1 MKKKRIIPVILIRNG
16 FLVQSKNFYNYQNLG
31 NPIKAVQRLSEWGS
45 DELIY
50 LDITRDNK
58 YDIKRDDLKYKN
70 NHNFL
75 EIIKKAAKFTFMPM
89 TVGGLI
95 KNLKDV
101 EIRLKIGADKIS
113 INSAVLKSPN
123 LIKTI
128 AKEFGSQCL
137 VVSIDVKFENNAFEV
152 YSNGGTNKSNIKLKE
167 WLKIVCDNG
176 AGEILLNSIDRDGS
190 KKGYDFKLLKEAKK
204 FSKVPVIIC
213 GGVGE
218 WSHFYDAFKKSDI
231 DAVAAANIF
240 HYNDQSLYL
249 AKKFLYEKKI
259 NVRKPILLNL

>member
-1 MKKKRIIPVILIRNG
+1 M
-16 FLVQSKNFYNYQNLG
+16 
-31 NPIKAVQRLSEWGS
+31 
-45 DELIY
+45 
-50 LDITRDNK
+50 
-58 YDIKRDDLKYKN
+58 
-70 NHNFL
+70 

-101 EIRLKIGADKIS
+101 EIRLKIKDKIS
-113 INSAVLKSPN
+113 INSAALKSPN

-218 WSHFYDAFKKSDI
+218 WKVIFTMLLKKVI
-231 DAVAAANIF
+231 LMLWQPQNIF
-240 HYNDQSLYL
+240 HYNDQSVYL
-249 AKKFLYEKKI
+249 AKKFLYEKK
-259 NVRKPILLNL
+259 